1 MDKFQ
6 GDNNFTMML
15 KCVIIDDEPVARECI
30 TNYVGEVDFL
40 QLVGTGSNPV
50 DLTMLL
56 DKQDV
61 DLVFLDIQMPVMNGI
76 EFLKM
81 AQDPPMVIITTA
93 YPSYALEGFQL
104 DVLDYLVKPITFNRF
119 FKAVS
124 KAKDY
129 HQLLVRSATT
139 ADQPKTTADYF
150 FIKCD
155 YKYERIYF
163 DDILYVQAM
172 QNYITLYTTRG
183 KYITL
188 LYLKNVEEKLD
199 KQSFIRV
206 HKSFLVSISKI
217 EAIENNEIII
227 QSFRIPISRNYHDQ
241 VISQVVNDKLWKK

>member
-1 MDKFQ
+1 MI
-6 GDNNFTMML
+6 L
-15 KCVIIDDEPVARECI
+15 KCVAIDDEPLARECI
-30 TNYVGEVDFL
+30 ANYVREIDFL
-40 QLVGTGSNPV
+40 QLTATGSNPV
-50 DLTMLL
+50 DLTRLL
-56 DKQDV
+56 DEQPI

-81 AQDPPMVIITTA
+81 TQHPPMVIITTA

-104 DVLDYLVKPITFNRF
+104 DVLDYLVKPITFNFF

-129 HQLLVRSATT
+129 YHLLERSAHTS
-139 ADQPKTTADYF
+139 ASKNNVSEDYF

-163 DDILYVQAM
+163 DDILYVEAM
-172 QNYITLYTTRG
+172 QNYVTIHTSKG

-188 LYLKNVEEKLD
+188 LYIKNVEQKLD
-199 KQSFIRV
+199 KNFFIRV
-206 HKSFLVSISKI
+206 HKSFIVSIAKI

-227 QSFRIPISRNYHDQ
+227 KSHRIPISRNYREQ
-241 VISQVVNDKLWKK
+241 VIEKVINNKLWKK

>member
-1 MDKFQ
+1 
-6 GDNNFTMML
+6 ML
-15 KCVIIDDEPVARECI
+15 KCVIIDDEPLARECI
-30 TNYVGEVDFL
+30 ANYVREVDFL
-40 QLVGTGSNPV
+40 QLAGIGSNPV
-50 DLTMLL
+50 DLTRLL
-56 DKQDV
+56 DEQDV
-61 DLVFLDIQMPVMNGI
+61 DLIFLDIQMPVINGI

-81 AQDPPMVIITTA
+81 AQNPPMVIITTA

-119 FKAVS
+119 FKAVT

-129 HQLLVRSATT
+129 HQLITKSVSADVKNDV
-139 ADQPKTTADYF
+139 APDYF

-163 DDILYVQAM
+163 SDILYIQAM
-172 QNYITLYTTRG
+172 QNYITIHTNKG

-188 LYLKNVEEKLD
+188 LYLKNIEQNLD

-206 HKSFLVSISKI
+206 HKSYIVSIPKI

-227 QSFRIPISRNYHDQ
+227 QSFRIPISRNYHTE
-241 VISQVVNDKLWKK
+241 VIGRVVNDRLWKK